1 MNYMSRCYVP
11 YFGNVPVVV
20 NINGHD
26 LVLVGTS
33 PDVFEETAL
42 FGEEALG
49 SQPLIE
55 DQSALIEDQSVV
67 STDSGL
73 SSGFT
78 RDDSES
84 NRVSTSGDDHEG
96 ASFPPKEEEAVRTPV
111 CLKKKREERKL
122 PIDFEVREYDLEA
135 LDWSGSDSI
144 SPESDQL
151 SDDALIQEI
160 RGIPILGGDDGIPSP
175 ESFAGFNEESFLE
188 VQRLEQFAK
197 SLAAR
202 SGSGVVFIPAAASLE
217 EIFAELQ
224 AQLPWC
230 H

>member
-1 MNYMSRCYVP
+1 MSRCYVP

-42 FGEEALG
+42 LGEEALG
-49 SQPLIE
+49 SQP
-55 DQSALIEDQSVV
+55 LIEDQSVV

-144 SPESDQL
+144 SPESDQS